1 MNKLEWNNWDVEPF
15 NFWQNH
21 YIFDKDWNSKTLWM
35 KDKIKETEDWLYKS
49 YIDVSRENYFD
60 EFVKEIE
67 SHITNIWKKTEYDA
81 EISFIYNDWLTINN
95 FTDLSIYL
103 KILIDNNILK
113 KSINNSNNS
122 EIVLFIDNCD
132 LLDFEEK
139 KELNSLVWYRE
150 RQIVY
155 FLWIKWEQ
163 KDYIFHTNF
172 PSITIRSW
180 DDYTI
185 YKVKSILEWKN

>member
-1 MNKLEWNNWDVEPF
+1 MNKLEWNNWSVEPF

-35 KDKIKETEDWLYKS
+35 KYKIKETEDWLYKS

-67 SHITNIWKKTEYDA
+67 SHITNIWKKTEYDE
-81 EISFIYNDWLTINN
+81 EISFMYENWLKINN

-103 KILIDNNILK
+103 NILIYNNIFNSLSFSNLK
-113 KSINNSNNS
+113 I
-122 EIVLFIDNCD
+122 ILFIDNCD